1 MVNFEEIEMN
11 KKRLITIF
19 IFIISGNALFSQ
31 KYFNINQPY
40 IDSEQQIF
48 APIVWRT
55 KTSTEAFISLV
66 EKCDSVIFEDVEFRT
81 KRKYFDIK
89 LGLKYFDVDI
99 NEVLLIFNSK
109 NQLIGKAKFKNFEYY
124 EGTIESQ
131 FYAHYKLI
139 GKKSDLSDC
148 TFSLYESNKKF
159 INDSLK
165 LISSNINEFKSMRNY
180 KDKEFIT
187 SDYKGYSIQGKD
199 FILALINYASASL
212 KEGENLYETKLILKS
227 GNTEEVI
234 LNLTDS
240 YILSKVFVVPIL
252 KNNRPIL
259 LFEINTPDTDYL
271 DIMCAEYDNG
281 YKLTERKIKIE

>member
-1 MVNFEEIEMN
+1 MNN
-11 KKRLITIF
+11 KKLIAILLIIF
-19 IFIISGNALFSQ
+19 TGNDLLSQ
-31 KYFNINQPY
+31 KYININQPY
-40 IDSEQQIF
+40 IDDEQQIF
-48 APIVWRT
+48 APIVWKA
-55 KTSTEAFISLV
+55 KTSTEAFTSLV
-66 EKCDSVIFEDVEFRT
+66 EKCDSVIFEDDESET
-81 KRKYFDIK
+81 KRKYLDIN

-109 NQLIGKAKFKNFEYY
+109 NQLIGKAKFKSFEYY
-124 EGTIESQ
+124 EDMIESQ

-159 INDSLK
+159 INDSLR
-165 LISSNINEFKSMRNY
+165 LISSSINEFKSIGNY

-199 FILALINYASASL
+199 FKLALINYASASL
-212 KEGENLYETKLILKS
+212 KEGENLYETKLIFKS
-227 GNTEEVI
+227 GNTESVI
-234 LNLTDS
+234 LNLTDT
-240 YILSKVFVVPIL
+240 YILRKVFVLPIL
-252 KNNRPIL
+252 KNNKPIL

-281 YKLTERKIKIE
+281 YKLTERKIKIEVE